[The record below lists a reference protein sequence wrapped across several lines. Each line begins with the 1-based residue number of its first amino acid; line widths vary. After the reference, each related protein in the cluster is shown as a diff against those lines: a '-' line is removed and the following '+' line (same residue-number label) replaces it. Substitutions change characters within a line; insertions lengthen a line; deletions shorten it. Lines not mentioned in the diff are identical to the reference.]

1 MGYTF
6 EQIAKIIELIDD
18 KNRIGVCLDTC
29 HTFVAGYDLRTK
41 KAYKKTMK
49 LFEEII
55 GFAFLKGIHL
65 NDSKKELGSKV
76 DRHENIGKG
85 KIGLEA
91 FKFIMNDNRLDEI
104 PMILETP
111 VFDIWKDEISL
122 LYKLKENK

>member
-1 MGYTF
+1 
-6 EQIAKIIELIDD
+6 
-18 KNRIGVCLDTC
+18 
-29 HTFVAGYDLRTK
+29 
-41 KAYKKTMK
+41 MK